1 VAGEEGERAMI
12 AHIFIVVGDVFLGVL
27 GLVLIHS
34 AKWNRW
40 NGVVGLIAVLTAVLV
55 IPYFLAGR

>member
-1 VAGEEGERAMI
+1 MI